1 MTNFDKIIV
10 IRLGVKIMNYEDL
23 GHKLKVERTRLKYN
37 QTDVAYEV
45 GVGQRYL
52 SKIEHGL
59 ARPEFEKVFK
69 IARVLNLS
77 LDYLAGIEYKDSKSD
92 YLTNTI
98 NVRLR
103 SLSREEK
110 VILLEAVE
118 YYIRNVKGKN
128 NIQKILQNQKEGL
141 L

>member
-1 MTNFDKIIV
+1 M
-10 IRLGVKIMNYEDL
+10 MNYEDL
-23 GHKLKVERTRLKYN
+23 GHKIKVERTKMKYK
-37 QTDVAYEV
+37 QDSVAHIA

-69 IARVLNLS
+69 IAQMLGLS
-77 LDYLAGIEYKDSKSD
+77 LDYLAGIEPEKTNSD

-98 NVRLR
+98 NIRMQL
-103 SLSREEK
+103 LSQEEK

-118 YYIRNVKGKN
+118 YYIQNIKEKKN
-128 NIQKILQNQKEGL
+128 ISK
-141 L
+141 